1 MTKTVIQAILLV
13 LAALVFILFRRSI
26 RRIYQA
32 TLKPVVLKSVEAFR
46 VGL

>member
-1 MTKTVIQAILLV
+1 MIKATIQIVLVVI
-13 LAALVFILFRRSI
+13 AALAVILFRKSI

-32 TLKPVVLKSVEAFR
+32 TVKPVVTRSVEAFR

>member
-1 MTKTVIQAILLV
+1 MTKTVIQVILLA
-13 LAALVFILFRRSI
+13 LAALVVILFRRSI
-26 RRIYQA
+26 KRIYQA